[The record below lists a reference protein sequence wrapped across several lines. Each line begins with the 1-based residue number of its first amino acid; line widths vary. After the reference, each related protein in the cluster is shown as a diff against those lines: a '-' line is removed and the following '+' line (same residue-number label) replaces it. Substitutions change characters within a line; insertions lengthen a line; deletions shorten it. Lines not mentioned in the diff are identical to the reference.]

1 MVAAT
6 PLQMQWLQQHNC
18 IPEDLLVATNTPH
31 DDTKVLD
38 TDLFSCSSGEKFQN
52 VKKASA
58 TCTGLLSPPSEANF
72 TIHY

>member
-6 PLQMQWLQQHNC
+6 PLQMQWLQHHNC